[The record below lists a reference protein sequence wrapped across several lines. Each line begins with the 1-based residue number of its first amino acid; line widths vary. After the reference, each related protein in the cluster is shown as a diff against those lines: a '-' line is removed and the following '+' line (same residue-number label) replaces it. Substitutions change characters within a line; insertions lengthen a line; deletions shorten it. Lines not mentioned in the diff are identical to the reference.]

1 MTTATLKLIKE
12 LLTTAKVN
20 YSFQTMKSDAV
31 TYPYW
36 IGEFSEGSP
45 DDESGYRQST
55 FILTGTTD
63 NTWLEL
69 HSQKNAIE
77 ELFRNK
83 KAVHLDNSAVAFFVE
98 NSFEVPTQMDKI
110 KRIQLNIQ
118 VQEWRT

>member
-1 MTTATLKLIKE
+1 MTTKTLELIKTM
-12 LLTTAKVN
+12 LTTAKIN
-20 YSFQTMKSDAV
+20 YAFQTLKSKAV

-36 IGEFSEGSP
+36 IGEFSENAP

-63 NTWLEL
+63 KTWLEL
-69 HSQKNAIE
+69 HSQKDAIE
-77 ELFRNK
+77 ELFRDK
-83 KAVHLDNSAVAFFVE
+83 KAIHDNNHAVAFFVE
-98 NSFEVPTQMDKI
+98 NSFEIPTQLDTI